1 PVVVYPGSIGGLN
14 FSPAA
19 YDPKTN
25 YIFNAAAETASVMIQ
40 KKLTPTQKHRKRL
53 EGDVFLGLQNGDF
66 GSYLPGW
73 HDHGSISAIA
83 VNTGQRVWKFLT
95 PEPERGGVSITASG
109 IGFAGGGDGN
119 LRAFDLKSGKLL
131 WKFQTG
137 RQIAAG
143 PSIFSVDGK
152 EYIAITVGGTPTS
165 SNGGVVPGLQ
175 VFALGGSHQESPPPN
190 NLPPFRSPQSADT
203 QATMEF
209 TPTSLS
215 SPRSHAVSHPR
226 AVGAAGEARI
236 VTGPALFVRPWNP
249 NTSNL
254 KYTFGKLPL
263 RGAPVTGPQ
272 IQLDGFTLPSPTGP
286 QGCIADPR

>member
-1 PVVVYPGSIGGLN
+1 
-14 FSPAA
+14 
-19 YDPKTN
+19 
-25 YIFNAAAETASVMIQ
+25 
-40 KKLTPTQKHRKRL
+40 

-73 HDHGSISAIA
+73 HDHGSISAID
-83 VNTGQRVWKFLT
+83 VNTGRRVWKFQT

-165 SNGGVVPGLQ
+165 SNGGVVPGLM
-175 VFALGGSHQESPPPN
+175 VFGLGGDKTQFPPPN
-190 NLPPFRSPQSADT
+190 NLPPFRSLSNSDAQT
-203 QATMEF
+203 TMEF
-209 TPTSLS
+209 TPQSLA
-215 SPRSHAVSHPR
+215 PTTAAAPARR
-226 AVGAAGEARI
+226 AVEQR
-236 VTGPALFVRPWNP
+236 R
-249 NTSNL
+249 S
-254 KYTFGKLPL
+254 
-263 RGAPVTGPQ
+263 
-272 IQLDGFTLPSPTGP
+272 
-286 QGCIADPR
+286 